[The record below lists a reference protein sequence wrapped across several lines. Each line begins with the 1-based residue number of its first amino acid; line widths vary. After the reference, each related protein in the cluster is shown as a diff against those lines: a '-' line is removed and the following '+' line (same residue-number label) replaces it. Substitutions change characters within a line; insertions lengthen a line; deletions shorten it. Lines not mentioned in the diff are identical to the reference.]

1 MKTQITLYKQ
11 ILKTY
16 WQRPLI
22 LLLTALFL
30 VFYLSLVF
38 GPTGGNV
45 IQVGARPQAPGRIY
59 TALSS
64 NPEKSR
70 HFQTLSDLLKSVDP
84 AEIRSLSLTKM
95 NTNDLLPDL
104 RPFRN
109 LVYLDLSDFELTQAN
124 VDQICQLPKLDA
136 LVLMDSRLPS
146 GALQRFGEKVSQL
159 EILAS
164 ALEASPT
171 EIPKMSKV
179 KLLALHLVNA
189 SSKVLEYVTQIP
201 QLQQL
206 TLVRSRNYDASHQQA
221 SKRQPWQDIDF
232 SAEQIALLRNDS
244 TLKEV
249 YANWFLMKRIR
260 GFDESTLLPVRA
272 LPITYS
278 KSKLS
283 AIKTTVFL
291 SAMLFAILA
300 LQLWAHFISPAAR
313 LVPNY
318 LVPHRRIAVW
328 ILSTATLLLCLVLL
342 RYDVGLLPALSI
354 VLLLPAMCCLF
365 AVIQL
370 SKNTYAQW
378 LLPPMVLTFLLFI
391 PLFSET
397 GFKAIAS
404 TAIWFLRGNMLE
416 LAMTII
422 TIEVLLIAWSLTKLP
437 AITEM
442 ANEGFLT
449 TPAFSPWDRER
460 LQQKQWQKPGNPFTW
475 LLDRGISELHYSDR
489 STWKMVRL
497 WQRGNTFRP
506 IIMLLFLGMICFISL
521 LFQGIIS
528 FMKGEVLF
536 TQPPLLLAGGLTS
549 LCSIGAILPAII
561 WWRRRKSMAVESLR
575 PVNRKTLVKQ
585 LYLFMALD
593 HACLVIGLLIIP
605 VLLAKNAAGGI
616 VEILS
621 LLLLIGLA
629 TPLWIVGINA
639 TVIVFKQAWVIVG
652 SMFVLYTI
660 AGALV
665 ITPIIWHYNLQ
676 SGDTLSLQYLCV
688 AVFAAIA
695 GAICLNLFMYYAALK
710 REWG

>member
-1 MKTQITLYKQ
+1 MKIKLTLYKQ
-11 ILKTY
+11 ILRTY

-30 VFYLSLVF
+30 IFYLSLVF

-45 IQVGARPQAPGRIY
+45 MQVGARPQAPGRIY

-64 NPEKSR
+64 NSEKSP
-70 HFQTLSDLLKSVDP
+70 HFQTIPDLLKHVDP
-84 AEIRSLSLTKM
+84 AEVRSLSLMKM
-95 NTNDLLPDL
+95 NSNDLLPDL

-164 ALEASPT
+164 ALEAAPT
-171 EIPKMSKV
+171 EIPNMSKV

-201 QLQQL
+201 QLEQL
-206 TLVRSRNYDASHQQA
+206 TLVRSHNYDPSHQQA

-300 LQLWAHFISPAAR
+300 LQLWVHFISPAAR

-342 RYDVGLLPALSI
+342 RYDVGLLPALNI

-365 AVIQL
+365 SAIQL
-370 SKNTYAQW
+370 SKKAYAQW

-391 PLFSET
+391 PLFSDA

-404 TAIWFLRGNMLE
+404 TAIWFLHGNMPG
-416 LAMTII
+416 LALTII

-442 ANEGFLT
+442 ANEAFLT

-460 LQQKQWQKPGNPFTW
+460 LQQKQWQKPGTPFTW
-475 LLDRGISELHYSDR
+475 LLDRGIKELHDSDR

-506 IIMLLFLGMICFISL
+506 IIMLFFLGMICFISL

-528 FMKGEVLF
+528 LMKGEVLF
-536 TQPPLLLAGGLTS
+536 FQPPLLLAGGLTS
-549 LCSIGAILPAII
+549 LCSIGAVVPAIS

-585 LYLFMALD
+585 LYLSLALD

-629 TPLWIVGINA
+629 TPLWIVGINT

-665 ITPIIWHYNLQ
+665 ITPVIWNYNLQ
-676 SGDTLSLQYLCV
+676 SGDTPSLQYLCV
-688 AVFAAIA
+688 SVFAAIA
-695 GAICLNLFMYYAALK
+695 GALCLNVLMYRAALK